1 MDQETKKI
9 ISKDFQEVL
18 LETSTATLS
27 SVFEQD
33 NKVVAGSK
41 TKEFEILDTK
51 LDLDP
56 RALDKW
62 VPFLRNYTENGNLE
76 TIIGELENSIEDNF
90 QGLEL
95 QLLQDSQI
103 NDKLETS
110 IDEIAQIQS
119 MVELSL
125 SREVEE
131 FQKTLSAS
139 TNELIRQKQVFL
151 NDKKTSLKITEAVIL
166 INKVLRLLELSN
178 KCQDLIT
185 EGNFFKA
192 LQNLDSLEKLY
203 LQEFRDYNFKFL
215 KEIYNSI
222 PYLKLV
228 TKDECIN
235 LIKNSLNS
243 NLGKNLS
250 TVGETFYA
258 TYEQELLPKW
268 LNTREVMKLK
278 SFKFNSPIEIS
289 MRDEE
294 SLKKL
299 ELEQFFNLESFHDSI
314 MIFQTLNE
322 TPYLISEFT
331 KEYEFKKSK
340 TIQPLSWKSASGSNS
355 ISKTAHDEFKESL
368 SLPFMKEYLLRIV
381 GFLLY
386 DINLNRSTDFIFV
399 DNNYNATN
407 EFWDT
412 LMMRLK
418 PYFKYF
424 LENIL
429 ETEKDVIEF
438 KDFLGIYICIMENY
452 KLNIDPLYVVL
463 LALFDKYCKMT
474 VSAFD
479 KDFQVMLSDDDFMP
493 LTINDKGFY
502 EKVVKICWMKD
513 NTELIEE
520 ADGQFSVTLP
530 FSPLYPM
537 TCTMTQKVYAKLT
550 SFISSFYRHNLHSLN
565 GILVNTIDGILN
577 GVVNKR
583 IRDKLET
590 TSREEIAQLLIN
602 LDYFII
608 ASKEMSNLMTKDNI
622 LENPEVEIK
631 LSSNKQFKE
640 SRKYAEDKLIDL
652 IDTKLKDI
660 LETVSLDWNA
670 TDRRIDPDISIVD
683 LAQFLEMMFAT
694 TLVNLP
700 YSVQILLIF
709 REFDS
714 LTRQFMDILLHE
726 TPQYISRESVD
737 NFEVDMKYLESIIP
751 KIFPQTE
758 ENGNSLL
765 SLQTPKT
772 PNPEDEG
779 RSQSNSQ
786 IENNIKSLESTFIE
800 IRQSILLLQATDPN
814 DYLDPQIRSR
824 KYSRLRAEDANIL
837 IGKIRP
843 TSVNT
848 PPPED
853 DNSSIFNM
861 EWNGSENNGAN
872 RLAKFFNRR

>member
-9 ISKDFQEVL
+9 ISKDFQEIL
-18 LETSTATLS
+18 LETSTATIA

-33 NKVVAGSK
+33 NKVVVGTK
-41 TKEFEILDTK
+41 PKEFEILDTK

-62 VPFLRNYTENGNLE
+62 VPLLRTYTENGNLE
-76 TIIGELENSIEDNF
+76 TVIGELENSIEDNF

-125 SREVEE
+125 SKEIDD
-131 FQKTLSAS
+131 FQKTLSES
-139 TNELIRQKQVFL
+139 TNQLIRQKQVFL

-178 KCQDLIT
+178 KCQNLIT

-215 KEIYNSI
+215 KEIYNAI
-222 PYLKLV
+222 PYLKSV

-250 TVGETFYA
+250 NVGERFYSI
-258 TYEQELLPKW
+258 YEQELLQKW
-268 LNTREVMKLK
+268 LNTREIMKLK
-278 SFKFNSPIEIS
+278 RFKFNSPIEIS

-299 ELEQFFNLESFHDSI
+299 ELDQFFNLEPFHDSI

-331 KEYEFKKSK
+331 KEYEFKRSK
-340 TIQPLSWKSASGSNS
+340 TIQPLSTSGSIS
-355 ISKTAHDEFKESL
+355 ISKTAQDEFKESL

-386 DINLNRSTDFIFV
+386 DINLNRSTNFIFV

-412 LMMRLK
+412 LTMRLK

-424 LENIL
+424 LEDVLVN
-429 ETEKDVIEF
+429 EKDVIEF

-452 KLNIDPLYVVL
+452 KLNIDPLYEVL
-463 LALFDKYCKMT
+463 LALFNKYCKMT
-474 VSAFD
+474 VSSFD

-513 NTELIEE
+513 NTKEIEE
-520 ADGQFSVTLP
+520 SVEGQFSITLP

-537 TCTMTQKVYAKLT
+537 TCTMIQKVYSKLT

-565 GILVNTIDGILN
+565 SILVNTIDGILN
-577 GVVNKR
+577 GVVNRR

-608 ASKEMSNLMTKDNI
+608 ASKEMSNLMTRDNI

-631 LSSNKQFKE
+631 LSSTKHFKE
-640 SRKYAEDKLIDL
+640 SRKYAEDKLIEL

-660 LETVSLDWNA
+660 LETVSLEWNA
-670 TDRRIDPDISIVD
+670 SSRRIDPDISIVD

-694 TLVNLP
+694 TLVHLP

-714 LTRQFMDILLHE
+714 LSRQFMDVLLHE
-726 TPQYISRESVD
+726 TPQYISSESVD

-751 KIFPQTE
+751 KIFPQTD
-758 ENGNSLL
+758 ENVSAQLGIQSPN
-765 SLQTPKT
+765 T
-772 PNPEDEG
+772 PNPDEDG

-800 IRQSILLLQATDPN
+800 IRQSILLLQSADPN
-814 DYLDPQIRSR
+814 EYLNPQIRSR
-824 KYSRLRAEDANIL
+824 KYSRLRAEDANTL
-837 IGKIRP
+837 IGKIKP
-843 TSVNT
+843 KPVNSQT
-848 PPPED
+848 LED
-853 DNSSIFNM
+853 DSSSMFNM
-861 EWNGSENNGAN
+861 ESENNGAN
-872 RLAKFFNRR
+872 RLAKFFNRRG